1 VEVGLGVEAQ
11 QVRVWVRDGG
21 PGIPL
26 AEQERIWE
34 RFHRVPG
41 IEVQSGSHIGL
52 GLGLSI
58 CREIIERRHGLVGV
72 QSTPGEGATFW
83 FTLPRARTT

>member
-1 VEVGLGVEAQ
+1 VEAQ
-11 QVRVWVRDGG
+11 QVRVWVRNAG

-41 IEVQSGSHIGL
+41 IEVQSGSGIGL

-58 CREIIERRHGLVGV
+58 SHEIIERHHGQVGV
-72 QSTPGEGATFW
+72 QSAPGAGATLW
-83 FTLPRARTT
+83 FTVPRAPTT